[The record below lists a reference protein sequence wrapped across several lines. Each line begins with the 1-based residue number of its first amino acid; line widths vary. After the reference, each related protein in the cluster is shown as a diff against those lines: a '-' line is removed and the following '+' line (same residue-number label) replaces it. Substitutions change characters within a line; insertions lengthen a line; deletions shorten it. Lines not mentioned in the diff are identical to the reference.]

1 MAQPSSSS
9 AGAGD
14 GALLSL
20 DNLLTQITTANNTA
34 ALNHTLKNF
43 ASKDVRDTILAS
55 TLSSGQDP
63 LGVLDVVGNTLGVLY
78 IL

>member
-1 MAQPSSSS
+1 MSQPSSSS

-14 GALLSL
+14 GTLLSL
-20 DNLLTQITTANNTA
+20 DNILTQITTCNNLA
-34 ALNHTLKNF
+34 ALNHTLKHF

-55 TLSSGQDP
+55 TLSGGQDP
-63 LGVLDVVGNTLGVLY
+63 LSVLDVVRNTLGVLY